1 MKNLNTAASP
11 SSAAFTPF
19 LDELCDLAQKHGFA
33 GVAVVAFMTGGTCE
47 MAACGDDHAYPS
59 ALKVLTDLRN
69 AGYMRQPAA
78 GSA

>member
-11 SSAAFTPF
+11 TTAEFTPF
-19 LDELCDLAQKHGFA
+19 LNELCDLAQKHGFS
-33 GVAVVAFMTGGTCE
+33 GVAVVAFMTGGSCE
-47 MAACGDDHAYPS
+47 LAACGDDNAYPA

-78 GSA
+78 GNA